1 MKEKLLIRLHLKM
14 CIRDSVPTYNQNT
27 LDELGNFHPDFT
39 GGFNTSISF
48 KNCRL
53 SANIDFSVG
62 GQIVSYLSLIHIL
75 RKNWNSYF
83 GKYTGPLL

>member
-1 MKEKLLIRLHLKM
+1 MPSQKALYGGEY
-14 CIRDSVPTYNQNT
+14 VPTYNQNT

-48 KNCRL
+48 KNFRL

-62 GQIVSYLSLIHIL
+62 GQIVSYTKYSGVAVAVFLIKQL
-75 RKNWNSYF
+75 NLMTVASMFVNR
-83 GKYTGPLL
+83 